1 MSDRVGLKKP
11 KVVVKRTSI
20 ALTDEALDLIS
31 QAKNRMKANK
41 NLTGSVDARVSKG
54 ASKGIVTEMK
64 KMIGEIDDLE
74 QIEPLSSGTNIEDQ
88 QQLI

>member
-1 MSDRVGLKKP
+1 
-11 KVVVKRTSI
+11 
-20 ALTDEALDLIS
+20 
-31 QAKNRMKANK
+31 MKANK

-64 KMIGEIDDLE
+64 KMISEIDDLE
-74 QIEPLSSGTNIEDQ
+74 KIEPLSTSTNVEDQ